1 MKYLKT
7 YNESN
12 KTWDGTSPSDGSY
25 YVLPEFYRVDLS
37 ILTDILYELS
47 DNHNDI
53 NIVIHK
59 DFSNFVKI
67 ESSLHDNNQIK
78 DEINSLIKR
87 ALKYYYQETGV
98 SLSATIHDNNFKF
111 FYSNK
116 YMPGDAHYQL
126 NIEDDLKVDRVL
138 YVYFS
143 QKNDKPNVFSNQS
156 LNFKI
161 EESRLTN
168 MFSEEDINDIKDI
181 FQDII
186 DEFNLNKDDENYYER
201 SVRSCVDKNTY
212 KINFYSNEVPIK
224 IIKKYH
230 EYYINQITI
239 KINFEPK
246 GNIDLYEKM
255 IDDFMNRLYNMGF
268 VVSEKSHRFSTDKQK
283 NNIINHDNDSI
294 VKYIDI
300 WKK

>member
-53 NIVIHK
+53 NIVINNE
-59 DFSNFVKI
+59 FSNFVKI

-87 ALKYYYQETGV
+87 ALKYYSQETGI
-98 SLSATIHDNNFKF
+98 SLEATMHNNNFKF

-116 YMPGDAHYQL
+116 YMPVGANIQI
-126 NIEDDLKVDRVL
+126 NIEDDSKVDRVL

-143 QKNDKPNVFSNQS
+143 QKNDKPNVYSNS
-156 LNFKI
+156 HNFKI
-161 EESRLTN
+161 DESRLANIFT
-168 MFSEEDINDIKDI
+168 EDEINDIKDI

-186 DEFNLNKDDENYYER
+186 DEFNLNK
-201 SVRSCVDKNTY
+201 SVSCVDKNTY
-212 KINFYSNEVPIK
+212 RIAFYANEVPI
-224 IIKKYH
+224 IINDLVANNGINKYNAF
-230 EYYINQITI
+230 INQIII
-239 KINFEPK
+239 KIHLPK
-246 GNIDLYEKM
+246 SIPLYHKM
-255 IDDFMNRLYNMGF
+255 IDDFLNRLHNMGF
-268 VVSEKSHRFSTDKQK
+268 VVSERSHITLNF
-283 NNIINHDNDSI
+283 
-294 VKYIDI
+294 IDI